1 MNFQMD
7 TPASRT
13 LLHHTAYALPASLI
27 HARKMRDTG
36 GVPEFCTC
44 GAQLPP
50 DALFCHKCG
59 KPQRETAPA
68 PALEEPGPAWQAAA
82 PEPLRAP
89 PPEIGL
95 RNALAIR
102 VGVLAGSL
110 AFLAS
115 SLPFH
120 PAIRVLFLLAAG
132 AFSVHLYARRSGMPV
147 EVRNG
152 VKMGWISGLF
162 CFVIFTV
169 LFTISFAAMAYMVR
183 DGSMASYLEQQL
195 TNMGMP
201 AENIRQAMELFENPL
216 QILLM
221 LVWLFFTL
229 TFIPALGGALGAR
242 FLQRR

>member
-1 MNFQMD
+1 MD
-7 TPASRT
+7 KPDRRT
-13 LLHHTAYALPASLI
+13 LLHDTATGRLPRCGLI
-27 HARKMRDTG
+27 RTLRLGDTG
-36 GVPEFCTC
+36 LVAEFCTC

-59 KPQRETAPA
+59 KPQREQ
-68 PALEEPGPAWQAAA
+68 LAAA
-82 PEPLRAP
+82 PEEEPVTAP
-89 PPEIGL
+89 EPEPASAEAARYAPPEIGL
-95 RNALAIR
+95 RNGLAIR

-110 AFLAS
+110 AFVAS
-115 SLPFH
+115 SLPLH
-120 PAIRVLFLLAAG
+120 PGIRMLFLLGAG
-132 AFSVHLYARRSGMPV
+132 AFAVYLYTRRSGYPM

-152 VKMGWISGLF
+152 VKMGWIAGLF

-169 LFTISFAAMAYMVR
+169 LFTISFAAMAYLVR
-183 DGSMASYLEQQL
+183 DGGMTAYMEQQL
-195 TNMGMP
+195 TNMGMS
-201 AENIRQAMELFENPL
+201 AENIKQAMDLFRNPV